1 MMSQNLNLYIKEE
14 KLQAIDKDQARIEE
28 MRMREFQIAKL
39 KEENGVSVNGVKG
52 ETDWDFVFQILSERQ
67 I

>member
-1 MMSQNLNLYIKEE
+1 
-14 KLQAIDKDQARIEE
+14 